1 MSRPKIPKILMAELC
16 AKVDTLGAV
25 EHVAECYD
33 LWLEAI
39 LGVPDMGPKYSRLI
53 FSDGAGARG
62 SILFCEGQRKAA
74 RRAARGEA

>member
-1 MSRPKIPKILMAELC
+1 MSRPKIPKATMAELC
-16 AKVDTLGAV
+16 AKVDTIGAV

-33 LWLEAI
+33 LYLEAI
-39 LGVPDMGPKYSRLI
+39 LDVPDMGSKYSRLV